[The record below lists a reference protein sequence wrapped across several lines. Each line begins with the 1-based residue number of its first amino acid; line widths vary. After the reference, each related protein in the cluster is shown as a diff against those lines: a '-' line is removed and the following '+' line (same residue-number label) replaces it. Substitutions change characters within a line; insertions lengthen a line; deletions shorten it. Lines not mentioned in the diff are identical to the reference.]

1 MTNGNSRNYFELFGI
16 PVSFHLDTDALA
28 QRYRELQRVTHP
40 DRFANGTDRERRLAV
55 EQAALVNEAYQ
66 TLRFPMNRGRYLLE
80 LNGVV
85 FNDEN
90 QTTSDSEFLLE
101 QMEWRELLAEVRE
114 QSDSLGV
121 LTKLLQT
128 INVRR
133 VELEQELASALGS
146 SNWQTAMAIVT
157 KLQFITKINQEAEA
171 IEGELL
177 DNL

>member
-16 PVSFHLDTDALA
+16 PASFKLDTDALA
-28 QRYRELQRVTHP
+28 QRYRELQRIFHP
-40 DRFANGTDRERRLAV
+40 DRFASGTDRERRLAV

-66 TLRFPMNRGRYLLE
+66 TLRIPMTRGRYLLE

-85 FNDEN
+85 FNDES
-90 QTTSDSEFLLE
+90 QTTSDNEFLLE
-101 QMEWRELLAEVRE
+101 QMEWREVLAEVRE
-114 QSDSLGV
+114 QADSMSV

-133 VELEQELASALGS
+133 VDLEQELADTLGAN
-146 SNWQTAMAIVT
+146 NWQAAMAVVN

-177 DNL
+177 DSL